1 MSDKVENAQNMLHQI
16 NESIKHCGM
25 EINREKT
32 KSMLVAD
39 KQYKLDIKID
49 DSTIEQVSKFQYL
62 GVQVTSD
69 NYSAVDI
76 RSRLVQGMA
85 ALQKLESIWRG
96 KKVSLITKMRL
107 LDSNVIPLATYRC
120 ETWTS

>member
-16 NESIKHCGM
+16 NESSKRYGM

-49 DSTIEQVSKFQYL
+49 DSTIEQVPKFKYL

-69 NYSAVDI
+69 NYN
-76 RSRLVQGMA
+76 L
-85 ALQKLESIWRG
+85 
-96 KKVSLITKMRL
+96 T
-107 LDSNVIPLATYRC
+107 
-120 ETWTS
+120 